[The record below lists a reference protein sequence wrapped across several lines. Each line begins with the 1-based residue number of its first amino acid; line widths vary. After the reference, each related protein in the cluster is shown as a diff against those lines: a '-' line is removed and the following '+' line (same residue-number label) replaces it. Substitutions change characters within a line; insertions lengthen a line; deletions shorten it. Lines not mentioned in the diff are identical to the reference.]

1 MSETGRSRHPATAW
15 VNLDAIRDNFRAIR
29 NHAGARAVIPVIKAD
44 AYGHG
49 AIEVA
54 RAIEPMGVSMF
65 AVAYVEEAIVLRRAG
80 ITAPLLVLTG
90 FAPDQLDDLFA
101 FHLTPVIST
110 PEQIQTLQALAFDE
124 GRSRLPV
131 HVKVD
136 TGMSRLGFP
145 LREIEPAVHRLEDV
159 EGVRI
164 DGLMTHLASADEDEI
179 ATARQLDV
187 FDEAIIRLET
197 LGVRPRLIH
206 AANSAGMAQVRQTHS
221 AVRPGLLLYGLAP
234 RPLSPTIVVRPAL
247 ELRARVALVK
257 TISAGT
263 PVSYG
268 GRFVADKDTRIATIN
283 AGYADGVPRT
293 NLMRE
298 EGTMRHGTSALR
310 VAGTVCMDLTMLDA
324 TDTPDLRTGD
334 EVTVFGEAPTAWDL
348 AEWAGTNAWEILTS
362 VGPRVPR
369 RHTLGGE
376 VVGRDTGEGSS

>member
-1 MSETGRSRHPATAW
+1 MTLPTKVSETSRSRHPATAW

-49 AIEVA
+49 AVEVA
-54 RAIEPMGVSMF
+54 RAIEPMGISMF

-80 ITAPLLVLTG
+80 ITTPILVLTG
-90 FAPDQLDDLFA
+90 FAPDQLDDLFT
-101 FHLTPVIST
+101 FHLTPVVST
-110 PEQIQTLQALAFDE
+110 REQIQAVQALPPDE
-124 GRSRLPV
+124 DRPRLPV
-131 HVKVD
+131 HIKVD

-179 ATARQLDV
+179 ATARQLDL

-206 AANSAGMAQVRQTHS
+206 AANSAGMAQVRETHS

-234 RPLSPTIVVRPAL
+234 RPLGPTIVVRPAM

-257 TISAGT
+257 TIPAGT

-268 GRFVADKDTRIATIN
+268 GRYVADKDTRIATIN

-298 EGTMRHGTSALR
+298 VGAMRHGTAALK

-324 TDTPDLRTGD
+324 SDAPELKAGD
-334 EVTVFGEAPTAWDL
+334 EVTVFGTAPSAWDL
-348 AEWAGTNAWEILTS
+348 AEWAGTNAWQVLTS
-362 VGPRVPR
+362 VGGRVPR
-369 RHTLGGE
+369 RHILGGE
-376 VVGRDTGEGSS
+376 VKG